1 MTLTEPNQI
10 MQYRMLTL
18 RAGLRLEVKGLRRS
32 GRSFYAIIK
41 KEFGLKGNRENVLA
55 QFDEMLAPIDQLIK
69 GGDHVGG

>member
-1 MTLTEPNQI
+1 MMLTNPTQI
-10 MQYRMLTL
+10 LQYRMLTL

-55 QFDEMLAPIDQLIK
+55 QFDEMLAPFDQLK
-69 GGDHVGG
+69 ETSNVGS